1 MIGDG
6 IGLGWPRHRLLGTW
20 KRRLVRAVDVD
31 IWGSGAGGSGVLRG
45 LAVQGHG
52 VPLLGATNPEEVEHD
67 ACDDEEHDAARRG
80 DHPPS
85 QLKLPVLAFG
95 MEALGVLQ
103 GIVPGDLV
111 AVIPPIGLRHLAG
124 KGHGYGDLGAAA
136 DVLGGEL
143 GVLRAEFAQGAGG
156 QIEDIPPVLVLD
168 RPRVGFELVDRD

>member
-1 MIGDG
+1 MKQFTVRQIGTMEMDKDG
-6 IGLGWPRHRLLGTW
+6 MYVKLLPEYIPALKSLEGFGH
-20 KRRLVRAVDVD
+20 AD
-31 IWGSGAGGSGVLRG
+31 ILWWF
-45 LAVQGHG
+45 
-52 VPLLGATNPEEVEHD
+52 D

-95 MEALGVLQ
+95 MEALGALQ

-168 RPRVGFELVDRD
+168 RPRVGFALVDRD